1 MAENRTRR
9 RQLSGVIPDPT
20 LQGDTYSRMA
30 ARRRALG
37 DYHGIIGPEMPASL
51 GLAGLAGLLLG
62 SGKKAEEEGLAET
75 LVEESL
81 RKVEVP
87 QDNPLADAMA
97 MGANT
102 PTAVTPSGQEAGM
115 TDYERDRIRELYDP
129 NQTFSTIEEAQAL
142 AAALGEGTVMPVKDE
157 AGEVMG
163 WQVRTDVPQ
172 SGMSVPDALEMARR
186 TLMQKQLNNRSTNE
200 QNY

>member
-1 MAENRTRR
+1 
-9 RQLSGVIPDPT
+9 
-20 LQGDTYSRMA
+20 MA

-62 SGKKAEEEGLAET
+62 SGKKSEEEGLAET

-87 QDNPLADAMA
+87 QDNPLANAMA
-97 MGANT
+97 MGVNDDRF
-102 PTAVTPSGQEAGM
+102 SQKDR
-115 TDYERDRIRELYDP
+115 DYMQQLISQNP
-129 NQTFSTIEEAQAL
+129 TFSTIEEAQQAV
-142 AAALGEGTVMPVKDE
+142 AVLGEGTVMPVQDE

-186 TLMQKQLNNRSTNE
+186 IIKNPPTNE